1 MLNIP
6 SLFGKVSKEEWL
18 IRKHLAAAFR
28 VAYYYGWNETIN
40 NHISARIPSAPDT
53 FVMNPVG
60 LGWDEITASSL
71 VKADINYNILSDP
84 SLNLAKSGQNFHT
97 EIQKQRRD
105 IQCVFHIHPASGVVV
120 SAMTE
125 GLKYFDQ
132 NACALYGK
140 VGFHGFT
147 GMPDS
152 NNEGEQIVK
161 DIKDNF
167 ALILA
172 NHGLLTVG
180 RTIGEAFTL
189 MQRLIKACDVQIK
202 LLSTGVDHIEIPEDI
217 AISTANQ
224 MWQRRKNKP
233 FGNRTWPA
241 IMRLAERLDPSFKH

>member
-1 MLNIP
+1 M
-6 SLFGKVSKEEWL
+6 
-18 IRKHLAAAFR
+18 
-28 VAYYYGWNETIN
+28 
-40 NHISARIPSAPDT
+40 
-53 FVMNPVG
+53 
-60 LGWDEITASSL
+60 
-71 VKADINYNILSDP
+71 
-84 SLNLAKSGQNFHT
+84 AKL
-97 EIQKQRRD
+97 D
-105 IQCVFHIHPASGVVV
+105 Y
-120 SAMTE
+120 MD
-125 GLKYFDQ
+125 L
-132 NACALYGK
+132 L
-140 VGFHGFT
+140 
-147 GMPDS
+147 
-152 NNEGEQIVK
+152 EGEQIVK